1 MVATRI
7 EESIRAGDT
16 AARLGGD
23 EFAVVLGNALEP
35 AEAIAAAERLLER
48 ISRPVEIGSAHLLT
62 TASIGI
68 SLGSDADTMLK
79 EADVAMYRAKAQPE
93 IGYAFFDAV
102 LDRNAARRSHRITE
116 LREAVERE
124 EFRLDYQPVVDLG
137 RYEIVGYEAL
147 VRWEHPLEG
156 ELAPAEFI
164 PLAEETGVIVQ
175 LGAWVLR
182 TACAEAVR
190 LCGSDGRPPQIAV
203 NVSARQ
209 LQHHDFLT
217 DVRNALETTGLP
229 ADCLTLELTEST
241 LLTSGEHVGA
251 TLAAIK
257 DMGVMLAI
265 DDFGTGY
272 ASLSYLQRFPIDV
285 VKIDRSFT
293 AEIDRPAADLVLL
306 KGIIELGNALELDL
320 VAEGIETQGQ
330 QNVVQRLGCQ
340 QAQGFYFGRPMPVAQ
355 RTLDVTPLS
364 AA

>member
-1 MVATRI
+1 M
-7 EESIRAGDT
+7 
-16 AARLGGD
+16 
-23 EFAVVLGNALEP
+23 
-35 AEAIAAAERLLER
+35 
-48 ISRPVEIGSAHLLT
+48 
-62 TASIGI
+62 
-68 SLGSDADTMLK
+68 
-79 EADVAMYRAKAQPE
+79 
-93 IGYAFFDAV
+93 
-102 LDRNAARRSHRITE
+102 
-116 LREAVERE
+116 
-124 EFRLDYQPVVDLG
+124 
-137 RYEIVGYEAL
+137 
-147 VRWEHPLEG
+147 
-156 ELAPAEFI
+156 
-164 PLAEETGVIVQ
+164 
-175 LGAWVLR
+175 
-182 TACAEAVR
+182 
-190 LCGSDGRPPQIAV
+190 
-203 NVSARQ
+203 SARQ